1 MALEEAFEIFTVT
14 ATGTD
19 RGSVLL
25 TGTRQQH

>member
-1 MALEEAFEIFTVT
+1 MALEEAFEIFRAT

-25 TGTRQQH
+25 TGTQQQH